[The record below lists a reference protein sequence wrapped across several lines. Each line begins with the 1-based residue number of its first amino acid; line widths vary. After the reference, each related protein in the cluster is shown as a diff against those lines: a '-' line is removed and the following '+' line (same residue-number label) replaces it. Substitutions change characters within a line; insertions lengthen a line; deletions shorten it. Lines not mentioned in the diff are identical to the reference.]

1 MLSLWHKRKKDYQ
14 MVNSNLF
21 YASELDQDRISC
33 SGSHFTLLP
42 VWDALF
48 CQPSPVLSFAAI
60 PPSPGGGDVFRVLCL
75 ICSTSL
81 PKQVSSWAVAMLP
94 DREGQP
100 SPAFVGTNC
109 PFGSMFRCV
118 MAAVQHEVAF
128 GGNVA
133 ARHSHFAKKFKW
145 IPPD

>member
-1 MLSLWHKRKKDYQ
+1 

-60 PPSPGGGDVFRVLCL
+60 PPSPGGGWGRLQGFMPDLFY
-75 ICSTSL
+75 L
-81 PKQVSSWAVAMLP
+81 PTQASIPLS
-94 DREGQP
+94 R
-100 SPAFVGTNC
+100 
-109 PFGSMFRCV
+109 
-118 MAAVQHEVAF
+118 
-128 GGNVA
+128 GNA
-133 ARHSHFAKKFKW
+133 
-145 IPPD
+145 P